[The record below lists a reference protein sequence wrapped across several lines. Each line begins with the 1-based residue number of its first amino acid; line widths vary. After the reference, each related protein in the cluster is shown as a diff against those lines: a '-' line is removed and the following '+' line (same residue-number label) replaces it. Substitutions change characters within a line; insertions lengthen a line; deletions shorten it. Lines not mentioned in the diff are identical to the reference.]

1 MREILLVARREFVER
16 GRDRTFLITNLV
28 LLLLLVGGAA
38 APVLLGGEEEPFRIA
53 AVGPEAQAVLAAAEQ
68 QQDAFGVDLDV
79 RQVADRPAADAAVR
93 GEDLDAVL
101 AGPAT
106 VLVRED
112 LPQGIES
119 LVAAAAQGVALRD
132 ALAAA
137 GVAPDALATLTA
149 PPDLDVQALDGD
161 GDGGIGVAALV
172 AFAAALLLYGL
183 LLLLGQF
190 IAQGIVEEK
199 SSRVI
204 EVLVSSIRPVQLLG
218 GKVLGLGALGFLQL
232 IVLAVVGVVAAVVLG
247 GIDLPPGTLTAVALS
262 LAWFVLGY
270 AQYASLFATV
280 GAVASRVEELQG
292 SLLLAYVPVIA
303 AFFAAQTALTDPDGP
318 VARVTALLPFTA
330 PMVQPIRTG
339 AGVAPGWEPPL
350 AIAVSLV
357 TAVALVPVAARFYS
371 GGVLQVRRKV
381 GFATA
386 WRAAR

>member
-1 MREILLVARREFVER
+1 VREILLVARREFVER

-38 APVLLGGEEEPFRIA
+38 APLLLGDEEEPFRIA
-53 AVGPEAQAVLAAAEQ
+53 AVGPEAQAVLAAADQ
-68 QQDAFGVDLDV
+68 QQDAYGVDLDV
-79 RQVADRPAADAAVR
+79 RQVADRPAAEAAVR
-93 GEDLDAVL
+93 DEELDAAL

-112 LPQGIES
+112 LPQAVES
-119 LVAAAAQGVALRD
+119 LVTAATQGVALRD
-132 ALAAA
+132 ALTAA
-137 GVAPDALATLTA
+137 GVAPDTLATLTA
-149 PPDLDVQALDGD
+149 PPDLDVQALAGDDGE
-161 GDGGIGVAALV
+161 IGVAALV
-172 AFAAALLLYGL
+172 AFGAALLLYGL

-232 IVLAVVGVVAAVVLG
+232 IVLAGVGVAAAVVLG

-303 AFFAAQTALTDPDGP
+303 AFFAAQTALTDPGGP

-339 AGVAPGWEPPL
+339 AGVAPAWEPPL

-357 TAVALVPVAARFYS
+357 TAIALVPVAARFYS
-371 GGVLQVRRKV
+371 GGVLHVRRKV

-386 WRAAR
+386 WRAGR